1 MPELK
6 RTFLKGRMNQDL
18 DEILLPTGEYFDA
31 TNIQVSTSEGS
42 DVGAIE
48 TVLGNTLQNAR
59 SGGTWNTNFGLT
71 NPICIGTAKD
81 NQNNKIYYF
90 ITEQSAD
97 ASAIL
102 EYDPATAQTAVV
114 IADVRADANQVLN
127 FNANNLITGVN
138 ILDDM
143 LFFTDNLNEPR
154 KINISTFKAGSTAN
168 GPTINSTTGLFSGKD
183 NSNIPFTA
191 EDINVI
197 KKAPKVAAKLELSST
212 LIADNDFNG
221 VGINPLICAPIAITT
236 ANIDTVV
243 TLNFKDNINSPAFF
257 IGKTII
263 LRAKIADDNGVR
275 KNYIVKGIV
284 NTASATQIGFTP
296 SVIPQNLSSDA
307 VNWSILVEEQDFI
320 YKREF
325 PRFSYRWKYEDGEY
339 SSIAPFTEPA
349 FIPGKYDYESIN
361 AENKSMYNHL
371 RKIILTFPE
380 RLTTNGPPRGVEYV
394 EVLYKTEKSNNI
406 YIIKTAKLQTNIG
419 IGTVDPSDP
428 MPGNN
433 FSGFF
438 GSGGNIG
445 DIVATEPNPV
455 VTTIISGGEFTKF
468 EITKELDGPII
479 ESNQLL
485 RLFDAVPKRALAQE
499 IIANRIVYGNYT
511 EGYDENDN
519 PIVIENQV
527 KSFKNFSGASST
539 GSADEAIGHR
549 TIKSDKTYQL
559 GVSFLDE
566 FNRESPVLT
575 NDNATVIIGQDRSHF
590 INTIELSVKSAAPSW
605 AKFYKYYI
613 KDNYSQQHNLLLD
626 RFYNAEDGNIWLSFP
641 SAERNKVTEKDILVL
656 KKQHGTSVPVVS
668 DHEYKIIDISNSPPE
683 GLRLSNLTA
692 ISSAVV
698 VPVANNVRIAQ
709 EGSNIVRF
717 NGPRDNENDSFFN
730 NVNRAAALQFVR
742 PDITPSSGGFRDD
755 TLTFKS
761 KIYKIKT
768 GGSGFE
774 GSNLAE
780 HERYKIEL
788 EDNISSS
795 DNWLGELGALSHT
808 DGNAFEDGTESVEV
822 ILYGPEENLSL
833 EFQGRFFVKVERNA
847 SFNVDIEVP
856 SGQVEDNLV
865 VLKATPPSA
874 VGDRVV
880 QGGTLTNYGNQ
891 LYPSFLQSLPAT
903 PNEVRVFKK
912 SGKWF
917 IGTSIY
923 SSQTIDAYTFKRTV
937 AQMAFESAFDSSGQF
952 NGGNADIPTND
963 TGWTFI
969 YGPTDAD
976 IDEVGAIFNSIVEG
990 TKINFYNNNKSS
1002 FSQTYTV
1009 KTLSASTTFTAAN
1022 TETYATK
1029 TLIFDKNFSTSD
1041 MAVAN
1046 IAGVQILDETSKDLL
1061 VRNPAIFETKAEKN
1075 IDIDIFYEASDA
1087 IEIANLDKETTLK
1100 YSNAIAFG
1108 NGVEST
1114 DIADDF
1120 NAPSYGKGVRVSS
1133 ILKKAFKEE
1142 TRASDLI
1149 FSGIVNSRT
1158 DVNNSN
1164 QFIIAENITKSINP
1178 RHGSIQK
1185 LFARDGELLT
1195 LCEDKCFQILADKDA
1210 LFNADGSAQLTASNR
1225 VLGQVIPFAGEF
1237 GISKNPESFVSY
1249 GFRSYFT
1256 DKSRGVVLRLSKN
1269 GLTEISEQGM
1279 SDYFEDKFTSFTGSL
1294 IGSYDESMGTYNLKV
1309 GTNESISYDEGNQGW
1324 CTRLTY
1330 GPEAAISLN
1339 NVYYSFSG
1347 GQIYKHNSTT
1357 RANFYGTQNTTTV
1370 TVIFNDVP
1378 SSIKN
1383 FKTIFYEGDSD
1394 WTVDLETDKQTGVT
1408 RGTINPDLNSRNSS
1422 QFYEREGKYYNFI
1435 GGDVLSWNNNNQA
1448 DANNNLDDA
1457 EFSTQGIGLITGFS
1471 TRTEDVIGDPHQ
1483 WIETS
1488 PGGGTET
1495 VATITFANT
1504 ISLPSSLQ
1512 VGDQF
1517 FFLDYSANPDA
1528 IYNLGVVY
1536 SITDTSSTTS
1546 IEVIQGLNVTGG
1558 IVAPEV
1564 NDFAFF
1570 VKDPRANTSGILG
1583 YFNKATFTNTGTSKN
1598 ELFAVGTEVFISS

>member
-18 DEILLPTGEYFDA
+18 DERLLPTGEYFDA

-48 TVLGNTLQNAR
+48 TVLGNTLQNTR

-71 NPICIGTAKD
+71 SPVCIGTAKD

-90 ITEQSAD
+90 ITEHSGD
-97 ASAIL
+97 GSAIL
-102 EYDPATAQTAVV
+102 EYDASTAQTAVV

-127 FNANNLITGVN
+127 FDRNHLITGIN

-168 GPTINSTTGLFSGKD
+168 GPTINSTTGLFSRKD
-183 NSNIPFTA
+183 NANIPFTA

-221 VGINPLICAPIAITT
+221 VGINALICAPIAITT

-284 NTASATQIGFTP
+284 DTASATQIGFTP

-371 RKIILTFPE
+371 RKITLSFPE
-380 RLTTNGPPRGVEYV
+380 RLSTNGPPRGVEYV

-485 RLFDAVPKRALAQE
+485 RLFDAVPKKALAQE

-683 GLRLSNLTA
+683 GLRLSNLTP
-692 ISSAVV
+692 ISSAVI
-698 VPVANNVRIAQ
+698 VPAVSGTAIAAA
-709 EGSNIVRF
+709 GSNIVRF

-730 NVNRAAALQFVR
+730 AVNRAAALQFVR
-742 PDITPSSGGFRDD
+742 PDITVGTSFRNDV
-755 TLTFKS
+755 LTFKS

-774 GSNLAE
+774 GTAMGE
-780 HERYKIEL
+780 HELYKIEL

-795 DNWLGELGALSHT
+795 DSWLGELRDLDSGSES
-808 DGNAFEDGTESVEV
+808 AFVANTESVEL

-865 VLKATPPSA
+865 VLKTMPPSA

-917 IGTSIY
+917 VGDNIY
-923 SSQTIDAYTFKRTV
+923 SSQTIDTYTFKRTV

-952 NGGNADIPTND
+952 NGGDADIPTND

-1009 KTLSASTTFTAAN
+1009 KTLSGSTTFAAPSGS
-1022 TETYATK
+1022 TYATK

-1041 MAVAN
+1041 MAVTN

-1256 DKSRGVVLRLSKN
+1256 DKSRGVVLRLSRN

-1330 GPEAAISLN
+1330 EPEAAISLN

-1347 GQIYKHNSTT
+1347 GQIYAHNNTT
-1357 RANFYGTQNTTTV
+1357 RANFYGTQGSTTV
-1370 TVIFNDVP
+1370 SVIFNDAP

-1383 FKTIFYEGDSD
+1383 YKTIFYEGDSG

-1408 RGTINPDLNSRNSS
+1408 GLTINPDLKTSNSGE
-1422 QFYEREGKYYNFI
+1422 FFVERENKYYNFI
-1435 GGDVLSWNNNNQA
+1435 SN
-1448 DANNNLDDA
+1448 DALTWTNSSQSGNLDTA
-1457 EFSTQGIGLITGFS
+1457 EFAVQGIGNISSYSDGS
-1471 TRTEDVIGDPHQ
+1471 T
-1483 WIETS
+1483 
-1488 PGGGTET
+1488 
-1495 VATITFANT
+1495 ATINFANDLT
-1504 ISLPSSLQ
+1504 FPTSLQ
-1512 VGDQF
+1512 KGDTF
-1517 FFLDYSANPDA
+1517 FYVDSSDSNKIFK
-1528 IYNLGVVY
+1528 LGTIA
-1536 SITDTSSTTS
+1536 SITDSTTAS
-1546 IEVIQGLNVTGG
+1546 QLTVTKLVSDAPASGNLPNVDAT
-1558 IVAPEV
+1558 
-1564 NDFAFF
+1564 DFAFF
-1570 VKDPRANTSGILG
+1570 VKDPQANTSGILG